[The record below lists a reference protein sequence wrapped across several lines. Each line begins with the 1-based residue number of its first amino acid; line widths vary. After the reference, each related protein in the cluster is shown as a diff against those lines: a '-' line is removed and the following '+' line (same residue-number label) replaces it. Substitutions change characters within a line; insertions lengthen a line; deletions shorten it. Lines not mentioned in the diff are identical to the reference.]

1 MVIMQSTGQLQ
12 WIMIKHW
19 RRLCG
24 IIMQSTGD
32 LHGKHW
38 RMGRLCGNYAKHW
51 TMITIKHWRRCGI
64 IMQSTGHLN
73 GKHWRMGGV

>member
-1 MVIMQSTGQLQ
+1 MV
-12 WIMIKHW
+12 MIKHR

-24 IIMQSTGD
+24 IIMQSTGH

-51 TMITIKHWRRCGI
+51 NDNDKALEKVWYNYAKHW
-64 IMQSTGHLN
+64 TFA
-73 GKHWRMGGV
+73 W